1 MAVRIKRPTP
11 RVARRKL
18 QDYGMAMER
27 AIGIS
32 VHTGWGACVVVG
44 GSLRQPEIVGSEVIK
59 LLGDEERFCFHRAA
73 EMKPAAAEEWLARVR
88 AKAVAQARGAL
99 KTLIAKHVRVCAI
112 VAKDGILGN
121 LQEALT
127 THMRIHSA
135 EGFFYRDIFRAA
147 CPVPC
152 RVVSAASLNVTTVGK
167 LAAKPWGRDQKLAAL
182 AAWQVMIH

>member
-1 MAVRIKRPTP
+1 
-11 RVARRKL
+11 VAM
-18 QDYGMAMER
+18 QR

-44 GSLRQPEIVGSEVIK
+44 GSLSQPEIVGNEVIK
-59 LLGDEERFCFHRAA
+59 LLDDAERFCFHRAA

-88 AKAVAQARGAL
+88 AKALAHARGAL
-99 KTLIAKHVRVCAI
+99 ATLMAPHVRVCAI
-112 VAKDGILGN
+112 VAKGGILGN
-121 LQEALT
+121 LEASLA

-135 EGFFYRDIFRAA
+135 EGFFYRDVFRDA

-152 RVVSAASLNVTTVGK
+152 RIVPAASLNITAVGK

-182 AAWQVMIH
+182 AAWQVMSH

>member
-1 MAVRIKRPTP
+1 M
-11 RVARRKL
+11 
-18 QDYGMAMER
+18 QR

-44 GSLRQPEIVGSEVIK
+44 GSLSQPEIVGNEVIK
-59 LLGDEERFCFHRAA
+59 LLDDAERFCFHRAA

-88 AKAVAQARGAL
+88 AKALAHARGAL
-99 KTLIAKHVRVCAI
+99 ATLMAPHVRVCAI
-112 VAKDGILGN
+112 VAKGGILGN
-121 LQEALT
+121 LEASLA

-135 EGFFYRDIFRAA
+135 EGFFCRDVFRDA

-152 RVVSAASLNVTTVGK
+152 RIVPAASLNITAVGK

-182 AAWQVMIH
+182 AAWQVMSH